1 MVVLF
6 LNKDRIINKI
16 NEKQMGKKQIRN
28 FTAEVKTKIVLEM
41 LKEESTTAQLSTKYE
56 VSAKTMQ
63 NWKKQFLNNAPLAFE
78 PAKAVSEF
86 KDQIDGL
93 KTQNDE
99 LAKALGKATVER
111 DWAVGKLG
119 SLDISNKKSLVDSKL
134 KTLSKARQCE
144 LLQISR
150 SVVYYKAKVMSLYNL
165 NILNRIDEIYTDNP
179 DYGYRYIHRQ
189 LLEDGFNIGKDRV
202 LKYMGTMGIEAIY
215 PHRKKSTSIKDI
227 GHKIHSYLLEPY
239 WTTSGKTN
247 TVYVPHVNQVWSGD
261 ITYIRTNGGF
271 VYLAA
276 IIDWHSKA
284 ILSYKLSN
292 SMDSELVTDIL
303 KEALEK
309 YPAPQIFNSDQGS
322 QYTGHE
328 HTGILKENNI
338 EISMNGKGRSI
349 DNIVIERFFR
359 TLKYNCI
366 FINDFKDVTEL
377 KEGINNYMDKY
388 NNQRFH
394 SSIGYQKPMNVYVVK
409 WDRVNTLAF
418 RRTL

>member
-1 MVVLF
+1 
-6 LNKDRIINKI
+6 
-16 NEKQMGKKQIRN
+16 MGKKQIRN

-86 KDQIDGL
+86 KDQIDVL

-119 SLDISNKKSLVDSKL
+119 SLDLSNKKSLVDPKLSKL
-134 KTLSKARQCE
+134 SKTRQCE

-239 WTTSGKTN
+239 WTTSGKTK
-247 TVYVPHVNQVWSGD
+247 TVHVPHVNQVWSGD

-292 SMDSELVTDIL
+292 SMDSALVTDIL

-394 SSIGYQKPMNVYVVK
+394 SSIGYQKPMNVYR
-409 WDRVNTLAF
+409 DYLQNAA
-418 RRTL
+418 